1 MQILYTHSINS
12 KFKKLDNEIS
22 IFNTKTYE
30 YISLDEVGTD
40 IWDFI
45 KSPKSFDMVFNHL
58 KDIYDVDDE
67 LLAKDLEQ
75 WLEEA
80 LKRKLIKKF
89 KQCKS

>member
-58 KDIYDVDDE
+58 KDMGYIFYQIQEDE
-67 LLAKDLEQ
+67 SS
-75 WLEEA
+75 
-80 LKRKLIKKF
+80 IKIEILNEK
-89 KQCKS
+89 

>member
-1 MQILYTHSINS
+1 MQILYTHNKNS
-12 KFKKLDNEIS
+12 KFKKLDDEIS

-45 KSPKSFDMVFNHL
+45 KSPKSFDMIFKHL

-67 LLAKDLEQ
+67 LLAKDLEE

-80 LKRKLIKKF
+80 LKRKLIKIK
-89 KQCKS
+89 KV

>member
-1 MQILYTHSINS
+1 MQKLYTHNKYS
-12 KFKKLDNEIS
+12 KFRKLDNEIS

-45 KSPKSFDMVFNHL
+45 KSPKSFDSIFCHIKN
-58 KDIYDVDDE
+58 IYDVKDE
-67 LLAKDLEQ
+67 LLTKDLEN

-80 LKRKLIKKF
+80 LKRRLVNILED
-89 KQCKS
+89 

>member
-1 MQILYTHSINS
+1 
-12 KFKKLDNEIS
+12 
-22 IFNTKTYE
+22 
-30 YISLDEVGTD
+30 
-40 IWDFI
+40 
-45 KSPKSFDMVFNHL
+45 MVFNHL

-89 KQCKS
+89 KNCKS